1 MNKILLAKSRMNHP
15 LSSICTLSNGKQ
27 VDGEKFIVDLPV
39 EYLSIVDE
47 KPTMVI
53 PIKQHFLKLNEA
65 DQKKKLESFIFH
77 SNEKS
82 KNFDFAILVLPM
94 RSPRSLHLMVSN
106 FCLKNEYAFADS
118 SNSQEKK
125 ELLISLPV
133 PKNPEI
139 DLVSMFH
146 LGIHNESGY
155 QNRLAIA
162 KV

>member
-27 VDGEKFIVDLPV
+27 VDGEKFIVDLPE
-39 EYLSIVDE
+39 EYLTIVDE

-53 PIKQHFLKLNEA
+53 PIKQHFLRLNET
-65 DQKKKLESFIFH
+65 DQKKKLKSLIFH
-77 SNEKS
+77 SNEKA

-94 RSPRSLHLMVSN
+94 RYPKSLHSMVSS
-106 FCLKNEYAFADS
+106 FCLKNEYAFVDS

-125 ELLISLPV
+125 ELLISLPT
-133 PKNPEI
+133 PQKPEI

-146 LGIHNESGY
+146 FGIHNKSGY
-155 QNRLAIA
+155 QNRLAFA